1 MTPRRSELFVGVL
14 IALGGFASGAQAQ
27 EAAAA
32 PKRSF
37 AFITGVSN
45 TDNIGRTPDNE
56 VSETILTAGILV
68 DVEHQTSRLESSLN
82 GRVEY
87 FEYMDDTYDGE
98 IVGRLDGRA
107 RVALMPGR
115 IFWNFDDSFGQE
127 QVDRFEPA
135 TPANRENINYFST
148 GPDFDFHFGQSWFTE
163 IGARYVLV
171 DYELSDLDAQ
181 RGIATAGFGRE
192 LSDQSRVS
200 LNAGIER
207 IEFDDDTVLDYDRRT
222 AYLRYEVS
230 GSRTDFKI
238 DAGGSE
244 VDDGE
249 TTSGGLFRVEIT
261 RRMSSTAEL
270 KLSGGQQI
278 TDSADSFR
286 DRPLR
291 ASDFEPTSPAT
302 QSTGP
307 FERRNLDLSFS
318 MERNRTG
325 IELGLRYDD
334 DDYLRETGLDV
345 VRKEIGLA
353 VKRQLT
359 PTFSGRVFGSFDSN
373 DYDEADIDYDDM
385 RYGLGVEWR
394 ATRHIGLDLSVEHVE
409 RDSDTVA
416 DYDEDRITLNLA
428 WHAL

>member
-1 MTPRRSELFVGVL
+1 MIPRRNKVALAVMV
-14 IALGGFASGAQAQ
+14 ALGGFTVAAQAQ
-27 EAAAA
+27 ETAA
-32 PKRSF
+32 PKRSL
-37 AFITGVSN
+37 AFVTGVGT
-45 TDNIGRTPDNE
+45 TDNIARAPDNE
-56 VSETILTAGILV
+56 VSETILSAGVLV
-68 DVEHQTSRLESSLN
+68 DVEHQSSRLDTSLN

-87 FEYMDDTYDGE
+87 YEYMEDTYDGE

-115 IFWNFDDSFGQE
+115 IFWNFDDSFGQQ
-127 QVDRFEPA
+127 QVDRFAPA
-135 TPANRENINYFST
+135 TPDNRENINYFST

-181 RGIATAGFGRE
+181 RGLATLGFGRE
-192 LSDQSRVS
+192 LSSESRVS

-207 IEFDDDTVLDYDRRT
+207 IEFDDDTVPDYDRRT

-230 GSRTDFKI
+230 GSRTDLKV

-261 RRMSSTAEL
+261 RRMSSTSEL

-291 ASDFEPTSPAT
+291 ASDFEPTSPAA
-302 QSTGP
+302 QSSGP
-307 FERRNLDLSFS
+307 FERRNVDLAFS
-318 MERNRTG
+318 MERNRTS

-334 DDYLRETGLDV
+334 DDYLRDTGLDV
-345 VRKEIGLA
+345 VRKELGLSL
-353 VKRQLT
+353 KRQLT
-359 PTFSGRVFGSFDSN
+359 PTFSGRLFGSFDSN
-373 DYDEADIDYDDM
+373 DYDESDIDFDDTH
-385 RYGLGVEWR
+385 YGVGIEWR
-394 ATRHIGLDLSVEHVE
+394 AGRHLGLDLSFEHVA

-416 DYDEDRITLNLA
+416 DYDENRVNLMLA
-428 WHAL
+428 WHAY